1 MLDQNPQAKENHLKV
16 EAMFVSFA
24 LRNLDART
32 EISLLT
38 LGNILLLCPIS
49 IYFIFFANYSE
60 LSAIMKT
67 CSCNKAPY
75 PVMDQYHRYSY
86 KR

>member
-1 MLDQNPQAKENHLKV
+1 MPDQNPQAKENHLKV

-38 LGNILLLCPIS
+38 LGNILLSCPLS
-49 IYFIFFANYSE
+49 IYFTF
-60 LSAIMKT
+60 
-67 CSCNKAPY
+67 CNLFRTIWY
-75 PVMDQYHRYSY
+75 NENSL
-86 KR
+86 

>member
-1 MLDQNPQAKENHLKV
+1 VPDQNPQAKENHLKV

-38 LGNILLLCPIS
+38 LGNIAFAS
-49 IYFIFFANYSE
+49 SFIFFLQPSLNCV
-60 LSAIMKT
+60 I
-67 CSCNKAPY
+67 
-75 PVMDQYHRYSY
+75 
-86 KR
+86 